1 MNVRRAFFL
10 VLVAALLLPF
20 FSCSGSSGHGGPPVI
35 STIPLQ
41 YGSSGFEVSL
51 DLGSY
56 IADPDTADS
65 TLTLTETSSWG
76 GTFSGTTYTNT
87 FDTMGT
93 YEVTFKAV
101 DPGGKY
107 STGSFQVQLNK
118 GVLFVYHV
126 SNDLRYVDGGTG
138 YVKDFSGNDG
148 YAETWSGTLSDGK
161 IVFKR
166 TVGSQDDLYVYDPV
180 TGVLETVAADST
192 ETETYAGG
200 TSYGAILYSKGPAG
214 SRDLYLYDP
223 STDQT
228 TTVSDNTLD
237 DLNPNVGSGDDVYFE
252 RASATGQ
259 KDIWHYDT
267 GTGELK
273 NVTAS
278 TYDEGIDRTLPN
290 GNLVYWR
297 LNVNGTKD
305 LYYYTTGGNSYTI
318 CAGSEEDAVVGNTS
332 SSHVLYTKGGAG
344 LYVFNVSTMA
354 SSTIESSGT
363 VTYKTSMGSGDYVIY
378 ELSGALY
385 AYRISTGTKTTVAA
399 ATAGYQGK
407 LSDDATLVYSRSN
420 DLFTYVL
427 STGTAVN
434 ISNTSG
440 VSSSFDA
447 VLSNDDIVFTESGAL
462 KYWDYSASSKV
473 DVSTSGGT
481 ETYKGDMGGGK
492 FCFATSGGSGD
503 LYIWDTE
510 AGSAATVSNDAAADT
525 YLACGHVARTTTTV
539 TTDTAAH
546 TKTTVKKVSTKRVVL
561 FSRGATPDLY
571 TFTLTTEVTT
581 TTVEDTSTGTVTSGP
596 TTTTTTTADSAPT
609 RVTET
614 ASSSET
620 YVTTVTVE

>member
-10 VLVAALLLPF
+10 GLVPALLLPSY
-20 FSCSGSSGHGGPPVI
+20 SCSGSGGHGGPPVI

-41 YGSSGFEVSL
+41 YGSSGFEVSV

-76 GTFSGTTYTNT
+76 GSFSGTTYTNT

-101 DPGGKY
+101 DPDGHS
-107 STGSFQVQLNK
+107 STGSFNVRLNK

-148 YAETWSGTLSDGK
+148 YTEAWQGTLSDGK

-166 TVGSQDDLYVYDPV
+166 TVGSQDDLYVYDPI
-180 TGVLETVAADST
+180 TGDLKTVADDS
-192 ETETYAGG
+192 EEDETYVGG
-200 TSYGAILYSKGPAG
+200 TSYGAVLYSKGSAG

-223 STDQT
+223 STGQT
-228 TTVSDNTLD
+228 TTVSDNSLD
-237 DLNPNVGSGDDVYFE
+237 DLNAHVGSGDDIYFE
-252 RASATGQ
+252 RASSTGQ

-267 GTGELK
+267 GSGELK
-273 NVTAS
+273 AVS
-278 TYDEGIDRTLPN
+278 TDSHDEGIDRTLPN

-305 LYYYTTGGNSYTI
+305 LYYYTTSGDSYTI
-318 CAGSEEDAVVGNTS
+318 CAGSEEDAVAGNTS
-332 SSHVLYTKGGAG
+332 SSHVLYTKDGAG

-354 SSTIESSGT
+354 SASIETSGT

-378 ELSGALY
+378 ELSGNLY
-385 AYRISTGTKTTVAA
+385 AYRISTGTKTTVASSA
-399 ATAGYQGK
+399 SYEGK
-407 LSDDATLVYSRSN
+407 LSDDATLVYSASN
-420 DLFTYVL
+420 DLYTYSL
-427 STGTAVN
+427 SSGTAVN
-434 ISNTSG
+434 ISSTSG
-440 VSSSFDA
+440 TASSFDA

-462 KYWDYSASSKV
+462 KYWDTSAATKK
-473 DVSTSGGT
+473 DVSTSDGT

-492 FCFATSGGSGD
+492 FCFATTGGSGN

-510 AGSAATVSNDAAADT
+510 AGSATTVSDDTAADT
-525 YLACGHVARTTTTV
+525 YLSCGHVSRTVTTV
-539 TTDTAAH
+539 TTDSSAH
-546 TKTTVKKVSTKRVVL
+546 TKTTVKKVTTKRVVL
-561 FSRGATPDLY
+561 FSRGSTPDLY
-571 TFTLTTEVTT
+571 TFTMTTVVST
-581 TTVEDTSTGTVTSGP
+581 TTVEDTSSGTVTSGP
-596 TTTTTTTADSAPT
+596 TTSTTTTADSSPT

-614 ASSSET
+614 ASSAET

>member
-1 MNVRRAFFL
+1 M
-10 VLVAALLLPF
+10 
-20 FSCSGSSGHGGPPVI
+20 I

-41 YGSSGFEVSL
+41 HGSSGFEVSV
-51 DLGSY
+51 DLGDY

-76 GTFSGTTYTNT
+76 GSFSGTVYTNT

-93 YEVTFKAV
+93 YTVTFKAT
-101 DPGGKY
+101 DPDGKY
-107 STGSFQVQLNK
+107 STGSFQVRLDK

-148 YAETWSGTLSDGK
+148 YTEAWSGTLSDGK

-180 TGVLETVAADST
+180 TGELKTVADDSSK
-192 ETETYAGG
+192 TETYVGG

-228 TTVSDNTLD
+228 TTVSDNSLD
-237 DLNPNVGSGDDVYFE
+237 DLNACVGSGDDVYFE

-259 KDIWHYDT
+259 KDVWHYDT

-273 NVTAS
+273 AVSTS
-278 TYDEGIDRTLPN
+278 TYDEGIDRTLAN

-297 LNVNGTKD
+297 LNSNGYKD

-318 CAGSEEDAVVGNTS
+318 CTGNEDDVSVGATS

-344 LYVFNVSTMA
+344 LYVFNVSTMTSA
-354 SSTIESSGT
+354 TIESTGT

-378 ELSGALY
+378 ELSGAIY
-385 AYRISTGTKTTVAA
+385 AYRISTGTKTTVAS
-399 ATAGYQGK
+399 ATASYKGK
-407 LSDDATLVYSRSN
+407 LSDDGTLVYAKSN
-420 DLFTYVL
+420 DLFLFSL
-427 STGTAVN
+427 STATATN

-440 VSSSFDA
+440 VSSDFDA
-447 VLSNDDIVFTESGAL
+447 VLSNDDVVFTESGAL

-473 DVSTSGGT
+473 DVSTSDGT
-481 ETYKGDMGGGK
+481 ESFEADMGGGK
-492 FCFATSGGSGD
+492 FCFSTTGGSGN
-503 LYIWDTE
+503 LYVWDTE
-510 AGSAATVSNDAAADT
+510 AGSASTVSTDTAADT
-525 YLACGHVARTTTTV
+525 YLGCGHVANTVTTV
-539 TTDTAAH
+539 TTDSSAH
-546 TKTTVKKVSTKRVVL
+546 TKTTVKKVTTKRVVL
-561 FSRGATPDLY
+561 FSRGSTPDLY
-571 TFTLTTEVTT
+571 TFTLTTVVTT

-596 TTTTTTTADSAPT
+596 TTSTATTADSSPT

-614 ASSSET
+614 SSAET
-620 YVTTVTVE
+620 FVTAVTVE